1 MAKKSIKKV
10 SFQMDATQAS
20 KARDFLMFALSRRTP
35 DEYSTRKTAARKLA
49 EQLNMALR
57 IELGEDDGMR
67 DHYDFSKGV
76 RGKYAGMMKNG
87 YTITIHEEDGS
98 SRTAF
103 YPNHENVHFRK
114 MNWDCGVG
122 VLFPIRDA
130 ELTDEALTMKY
141 CAAFCE
147 YQKNTPL
154 ERRERITLLA
164 VDGRGKVYECGM
176 RGARP
181 ARSSAMTDA
190 FKATYGAFKA
200 TYGGKRKSK

>member
-1 MAKKSIKKV
+1 
-10 SFQMDATQAS
+10 MDAAQAL
-20 KARDFLMFALSRRTP
+20 KARDFLAWSLSKRTP
-35 DEYSTRKTAARKLA
+35 DEYAARKTAARKLVD
-49 EQLNMALR
+49 QLNLALR
-57 IELGEDDGMR
+57 IELGEDDGML

-98 SRTAF
+98 SRTTF
-103 YPNHENVHFRK
+103 YPNYKNVHFRK

-130 ELTDEALTMKY
+130 KLTDEALTMKY
-141 CAAFCE
+141 GSAFCE

-164 VDGRGKVYECGM
+164 VDKRGKVYECGM

-181 ARSSAMTDA
+181 ARSSAMTE
-190 FKATYGAFKA
+190 AFKA